1 MKIIAIGSRATAGS
15 VGRPSRTFDFLQNSK
30 KKKKVY
36 VDLKC
41 ENDNV
46 VDVSL
51 LKEIEKNF
59 KSTLIK

>member
-15 VGRPSRTFDFLQNSK
+15 MGRPSRTFDFLQNSRQ
-30 KKKKVY
+30 KKVH

-46 VDVSL
+46 IDVSL
-51 LKEIEKNF
+51 LKEIE
-59 KSTLIK
+59 L